1 MFPFKDSSMN
11 EIDYNT
17 IMFLFKDSPDDYEP
31 VMEKLL
37 QFNAGDIRVNHTVK
51 IIDDVIC
58 ESCPTEV
65 FFCNIS
71 LLTVDPRI
79 NISQDHARVM
89 IVDSKELECSK

>member
-1 MFPFKDSSMN
+1 
-11 EIDYNT
+11 
-17 IMFLFKDSPDDYEP
+17 MFLFKDSPDDYEP
-31 VMEKLL
+31 VVEILL

-51 IIDDVIC
+51 IIDDAIC
-58 ESCPTEV
+58 ESCPIEV

-71 LLTVDPRI
+71 LLNDDPLI

>member
-1 MFPFKDSSMN
+1 
-11 EIDYNT
+11 
-17 IMFLFKDSPDDYEP
+17 MFLFKDSTDDYEP

-37 QFNAGDIRVNHTVK
+37 QFNIGDIRVNHTVK

-71 LLTVDPRI
+71 LLNDDPLI

>member
-1 MFPFKDSSMN
+1 
-11 EIDYNT
+11 
-17 IMFLFKDSPDDYEP
+17 MFLFKDSPDDYEP

-37 QFNAGDIRVNHTVK
+37 QFNIDIRVNHTVK

-71 LLTVDPRI
+71 LLHDDPLI